1 MKTIRLRAV
10 GDNLIHRQVYEAAGT
25 ADGGFDFTGM
35 YDRVIPLIR
44 KADIAVINQETILV
58 ADHQDVSSFPFFGSP
73 TELGNA
79 VMEAGFNVV
88 THATNHA
95 LDKGYGAIEDSV
107 RFWEKHSDRVLWAGI
122 HTSREDYDTIRI
134 LERGGIRVAILN
146 YTAPLN
152 YHIIPPPI
160 RTAWTSSHIHG
171 TQLS

>member
-25 ADGGFDFTGM
+25 AEGGFDFTGM
-35 YDRVIPLIR
+35 YEPVLPLIR
-44 KADIAVINQETILV
+44 EADIAVINQETILV
-58 ADHQDVSSFPFFGSP
+58 ANHQDVSSFPAFGSP
-73 TELGNA
+73 MELGDA
-79 VMEAGFNVV
+79 VMAAGFHVV

-134 LERGGIRVAILN
+134 
-146 YTAPLN
+146 
-152 YHIIPPPI
+152 
-160 RTAWTSSHIHG
+160 SFQS
-171 TQLS
+171 Q